1 MTTMLT
7 PRPTGGGG
15 PTGNPRRPQRPLTP
29 RTAFRIAVLGIIAMG
44 MIGVLVVRLWFLQ
57 VIGGQA
63 YAQRANDN
71 ILRTIVTE
79 APRGVITDRTG
90 KVVLAQNSPS
100 QNIVAYPKELVG
112 DRRKLVMGRLAD
124 TLGVTRYSLLAKMR
138 RGELNYPYQPVVLAR
153 DIPAGVSLPVA
164 ERIREF
170 PGVELQDSFVRQY
183 PNGTLAAHLLGYT
196 GPIYERQYKDYIAR
210 GYNGNERV
218 GQDGVEAEYE
228 QYLKGVSGQRK
239 VEVDAFGEQVG
250 REFSTRPP
258 VQGKNLRLTIDMPTQ
273 RALEA
278 DLQARVR
285 LSGTAKGAAGVAID
299 PNTGE
304 ILAIASYPTFDPNAF
319 ARGRSRLITSY
330 NRNKQTPLLDRA
342 IAAQFPP
349 GSTFKAIT
357 AITAQELGVLSPTQ
371 LIDSPSEIKILDTV
385 FPNFQKEFHGLITL
399 PKALEVSSDTY
410 FYQVGYKLYKEREA
424 QQSEWAKKFG
434 IGLPTRIDLP
444 GENAGRVPDPQWKV
458 NHFKDLYPTL
468 AVWLPGDEVNM
479 TVGQGFVETNP
490 LQMAIAYS
498 AIANGGKIVTP
509 VVAQEV
515 TDQSGRVVR
524 KISSARPAR
533 DLGIPARI
541 LTPVREGLKLAAT
554 GSQGTAYGVF
564 APVMQSGGPQ
574 IAGKTGTAESGIKG
588 QPDHAWFVGYAP
600 ADNPKIVVAVVVEHG
615 GTGAT
620 NAAPA
625 VCHTIAAYGPTRFD
639 PNLCGVPIQKESN

>member
-1 MTTMLT
+1 MIT

-15 PTGNPRRPQRPLTP
+15 PSGNPRRPQRPLTP

-90 KVVLAQNSPS
+90 KVVLARNSPS
-100 QNIVAYPKELVG
+100 TNIVAYPKELVD

-124 TLGVTRYSLLAKMR
+124 TLGVTRYSLMVKMK
-138 RGELNYPYQPVVLAR
+138 RGEDNYPYQPVVLAR
-153 DIPAGVSLPVA
+153 DVPDGIAIPVA
-164 ERIREF
+164 EKIREF
-170 PGVELQDSFVRQY
+170 PGVELQDSFVREY
-183 PNGTLAAHLLGYT
+183 PNGTLAAHLLGFT
-196 GPIYERQYKDYIAR
+196 GAISDKQYKDYLAR

-218 GQDGVEAEYE
+218 GKDGVESEYE
-228 QYLKGVSGQRK
+228 QYLKGVSGQRR

-278 DLQARVR
+278 QLEARVR
-285 LSGTAKGAAGVAID
+285 LSGTARGAAGVALN

-304 ILAIASYPTFDPNAF
+304 ILGIASYPTYDPNAF
-319 ARGRSRLITSY
+319 ARQRNGLITRY
-330 NRNKQTPLLDRA
+330 NNDKRTPTLDRA

-349 GSTFKAIT
+349 GSTFKALT
-357 AITAQELGVLSPTQ
+357 ATSAMELGILSPTE
-371 LIDSPSEIKILDTV
+371 LIDSPSEIKLYDKV
-385 FPNFQKEFHGLITL
+385 WPNFQKQFHGQITL
-399 PKALEVSSDTY
+399 PTALEVSSDTF
-410 FYQVGYKLYKEREA
+410 FYRVGRRFYEQREG
-424 QQSEWAKKFG
+424 QQSEWAQKFG

-444 GENAGRVPDPQWKV
+444 GELPGRVPTPQWKV

-468 AVWLPGDEVNM
+468 AVWLPGDEINM

-490 LQMAIAYS
+490 LQMAIAYA
-498 AIANGGKIVTP
+498 AIANGGKILTP
-509 VVAQEV
+509 VVGREI

-524 KISSARPAR
+524 KIASARPAR
-533 DLGIPARI
+533 DIGIPARI

-554 GSQGTAYGVF
+554 GGNGTAWGVF
-564 APVMQSGGPQ
+564 APVLGAGGPQ
-574 IAGKTGTAESGIKG
+574 VAGKTGTAETAPG

-600 ADNPKIVVAVVVEHG
+600 ADNPEIVVAVVVEKG

-625 VCHTIAAYGPTRFD
+625 VCHTIAAYEPTHFD
-639 PNLCGVPIQKESN
+639 GDLCGTPTVEKSN